1 MAEANQEEEG
11 KEIYLPSSAYIKE
24 EIKQI
29 SNEIENPTIEYKET
43 PYRWFVVIAYSTSLF
58 ANGMQWVTM
67 SAVSSAFSEAYG
79 LAMWKVNMFSL
90 IYCIVYPFVSLP
102 EGWLVDDWSVRW
114 SIIISSA
121 CTLGGSLLR
130 LLINKSMA
138 MAYIGQVIIAIFQP
152 ALLNSPGKIAANWFR
167 EDIRNLICTVCC
179 LADTVGILV
188 GMLWNM
194 LFIDSDAEGQEFRD
208 QFFWYIFSEGMV
220 SFVLCTPAFFI
231 TKDKPDIPPS
241 PSQDNA
247 QNAPKMCEGIK
258 LLFTNKRFIILL
270 ICMTCVFGYY
280 NTIGSICTSLFEQ
293 YGVDSNKS
301 NVVFAVSNIAG
312 MIASV
317 LLAKL
322 LDKFKK
328 FKLFLVLLSFAGTLS
343 HLLFTILL
351 EVSLKTSINAYA
363 ISLVLYSFIYMVV
376 IPYYSIAMNYACEI
390 TYPVGESLNG
400 GIVMGFNQL
409 IAVPITFLCQYFID
423 NHTDKKYLSNI
434 ILLIMF
440 FISDIFVFLF
450 DERLDRQEVD
460 QKGRIELQRI
470 KEEKNNK
477 INNINN
483 E

>member
-1 MAEANQEEEG
+1 
-11 KEIYLPSSAYIKE
+11 
-24 EIKQI
+24 
-29 SNEIENPTIEYKET
+29 
-43 PYRWFVVIAYSTSLF
+43 
-58 ANGMQWVTM
+58 
-67 SAVSSAFSEAYG
+67 
-79 LAMWKVNMFSL
+79 
-90 IYCIVYPFVSLP
+90 
-102 EGWLVDDWSVRW
+102 
-114 SIIISSA
+114 
-121 CTLGGSLLR
+121 
-130 LLINKSMA
+130 
-138 MAYIGQVIIAIFQP
+138 
-152 ALLNSPGKIAANWFR
+152 
-167 EDIRNLICTVCC
+167 
-179 LADTVGILV
+179 
-188 GMLWNM
+188 
-194 LFIDSDAEGQEFRD
+194 
-208 QFFWYIFSEGMV
+208 
-220 SFVLCTPAFFI
+220 
-231 TKDKPDIPPS
+231 
-241 PSQDNA
+241 
-247 QNAPKMCEGIK
+247 
-258 LLFTNKRFIILL
+258 
-270 ICMTCVFGYY
+270 MTCVFGYY

-409 IAVPITFLCQYFID
+409 IAVPITFLCQYFFD

-440 FISDIFVFLF
+440 FISDILLAF
-450 DERLDRQEVD
+450 
-460 QKGRIELQRI
+460 
-470 KEEKNNK
+470 
-477 INNINN
+477 
-483 E
+483 